1 MLLIAHRINTIY
13 EIMNIPEN
21 LPIEFDIRDS
31 NGNLIIQH
39 DAFKDGI
46 IFEDFLPYIKNRFNI
61 INIKSEGI
69 EYKILE
75 LLNKYE
81 IRNYFLLDCSIPMI
95 YKLSKNG
102 EKNIA
107 VRFSEFETIESVLK
121 WKNIVEWVWV
131 DCFYS
136 YILTKELENILHKN
150 GFKICLVSPELHGRS
165 DDIINY
171 KNILKEESIIIDAI
185 CTKYKNFDL
194 WKL

>member
-1 MLLIAHRINTIY
+1 MMLIAHRINTIDK
-13 EIMNIPEN
+13 IINLADN

-31 NGNLIIQH
+31 NGKLIIQH
-39 DAFKDGI
+39 DALKDGI
-46 IFEDFLPYIKNRFNI
+46 FFEDFLPYIKNRFNI

-69 EYKILE
+69 EYKILD
-75 LLNKYE
+75 LLKQYE
-81 IRNYFLLDCSIPMI
+81 INNYFLLDCSIPMI

-107 VRFSEFETIESVLK
+107 IRFSEFETLESVLK
-121 WKNIVEWVWV
+121 WKHMVKWVWV

-136 YILTKELENILHKN
+136 YILTKEVEKLLHEH
-150 GFKICLVSPELHGRS
+150 GFRICLVSPELQGREN
-165 DDIINY
+165 DITVY
-171 KNILKEESIIIDAI
+171 KNMLKDENIIVDAI